1 MKFLKLPLI
10 VLTSILTSNCQAQ
23 VADGSPIHHAGN
35 EVFEEQDL
43 RQGIFPSEESGEMQ
57 KEEEEPE
64 LDSFGEDQ
72 FNQNRYPEEFTID
85 DEY

>member
-10 VLTSILTSNCQAQ
+10 VLTFILTSNCQAQ
-23 VADGSPIHHAGN
+23 VDAGDG
-35 EVFEEQDL
+35 VFEEQDL